1 MVVAINLSCWGA
13 GRTSALC
20 WTTKPWERPH
30 QCLRTRANTSQH
42 CRSQPYFELQSQWYR
57 VLVPGP
63 DPQVRSLSWP
73 LEQILCVGAVV
84 AISNLFRWAVEPA
97 TGQIVTPTITPSLTA
112 SKAQQAGDVSWLLP
126 SLSVVW
132 EMLGPYHLVQHE
144 NLGKDL
150 TSASQAAQTPAST
163 ADLSLNLSSHS
174 AVECWYQVQTH
185 KLVHSG
191 GQSIK
196 CFG

>member
-13 GRTSALC
+13 GRTSALG
-20 WTTKPWERPH
+20 WTPKPWETPH
-30 QCLRTRANTSQH
+30 QCLRTRANTSWH
-42 CRSQPYFELQSQWYR
+42 CRSQPYFEQSQWYR

-73 LEQILCVGAVV
+73 LEQILCVGVVV

-97 TGQIVTPTITPSLTA
+97 TGQIVTRTITPSLTA
-112 SKAQQAGDVSWLLP
+112 SKAQQAGAVSWLLP
-126 SLSVVW
+126 SIWVVW
-132 EMLGPYHLVQHE
+132 EMLGSCHSVQHE

-150 TSASQAAQTPAST
+150 TSASSVAQTPAST
-163 ADLSLNLSSHS
+163 ADLSLNLNSHS

-191 GQSIK
+191 GQGNK
-196 CFG
+196 YFV